1 MEPEP
6 LHSTNAVRC
15 RTNSSRP
22 YRSKRHPPCDECR
35 RKKLRCQVDSHSS
48 CQRCLTA
55 GYPCSFAYPLHRRRG
70 AALSRS
76 SASPTQQVA
85 TINST
90 QPEQVSSIQQ
100 SHPAHLSTNP
110 PPLDLFAP
118 DPTEIPSASVNTHT
132 QTPIPFVERHAHQT
146 IQTLDGLDGFSYQV
160 IGASGESDPWLLRH
174 CKFNDK
180 GFLLSHQ
187 VHFRNAGGVPLDEKI
202 PVHFLV
208 TADRLYESS
217 EPSPEYPSSS
227 FTREELDS
235 LVSQECGQRLVVLFF
250 RFVFPT
256 LPVLSCSQFDLAAA
270 GTVPDPSTLQRT
282 PVCLLAAIYASALPF
297 AKFDDYLCLIYAY
310 SLPST
315 DRLWRM
321 VLALVLQASHTP
333 RLATLQAGILYL
345 HRPISATEGA
355 VADSVSVWSFV
366 GMLVGIATSLGL
378 QLECK
383 PMGLPAWERRI
394 RRRLWWAMYAE
405 DKWRS
410 LLMGRPSY
418 IRNDE
423 WDVTDLGEEDF
434 SVSDSLRDA
443 LQSPS
448 TDCNSSH
455 EVWYA
460 QPFQHFIRLSRIADE
475 LQQSLYA
482 LRSAQRLCSDFHA
495 TLETARPLLQK
506 LKEWSEHLPASLRQQ
521 TRPTNTMERVSSQL
535 GCLRFACILLE
546 VFVFRALLRPMVRSA
561 APPPLYE
568 ETHAIPGLAD
578 QFDDLINQLFEV
590 DEFEPSLA
598 IDLSEE
604 NGGGSAVLQAAEN
617 CAAKMLRMVMRVG
630 YGDTSGFWYSWSRI
644 GFATVS
650 NFLIL
655 LLVQAPTQDHALR
668 AKRLVDLWRNELRNQ
683 KQSSSM
689 VCLGLVRLEATLW
702 AGLSRNYYLPRH
714 VKEILER
721 E

>member
-1 MEPEP
+1 MEPESP
-6 LHSTNAVRC
+6 HSTNAVR
-15 RTNSSRP
+15 RRPNNSRP

-35 RKKLRCQVDSHSS
+35 RKKLRCQADSHSS

-55 GYPCSFAYPLHRRRG
+55 GYSCSFAYPLHRRRG
-70 AALSRS
+70 VALSRS

-85 TINST
+85 TINSK
-90 QPEQVSSIQQ
+90 QPEQVSAVQQ
-100 SHPAHLSTNP
+100 SQSAHLSTTS
-110 PPLDLFAP
+110 PPLDLFTL
-118 DPTEIPSASVNTHT
+118 DPTGITSASVDTRT
-132 QTPIPFVERHAHQT
+132 QTPYPFVERHTHQT

-208 TADRLYESS
+208 TADQLYESS
-217 EPSPEYPSSS
+217 KQSPEFPGSNL
-227 FTREELDS
+227 TREELNS
-235 LVSQECGQRLVVLFF
+235 LVSQECGQRLVILFF
-250 RFVFPT
+250 KFVFPA
-256 LPVLSCSQFDLAAA
+256 LPVLSRSQFDLAAA

-297 AKFDDYLCLIYAY
+297 AKFDNYLCLVYAY

-315 DRLWRM
+315 ERLWRM
-321 VLALVLQASHTP
+321 VLALVLQEGHNP
-333 RLATLQAGILYL
+333 RLVTLQAGILYL
-345 HRPISATEGA
+345 QRPVSATESA

-378 QLECK
+378 QLECR

-394 RRRLWWAMYAE
+394 RRRLWWAIYAE

-410 LLMGRPSY
+410 LLMGRPPY

-423 WDVTDLGEEDF
+423 WDVTDSEDEDF

-443 LQSPS
+443 SQSAS
-448 TDCNSSH
+448 NDGNSSH

-460 QPFQHFIRLSRIADE
+460 RPFQHFIRLSRIADE

-495 TLETARPLLQK
+495 TLEIARPLLQK
-506 LKEWSEHLPASLRQQ
+506 LKEWAELLPATPRQQ
-521 TRPTNTMERVSSQL
+521 SRHTLTMESIALQVS
-535 GCLRFACILLE
+535 CLRFACILLE
-546 VFVFRALLRPMVRSA
+546 VFIFRALLRPMVRSA
-561 APPPLYE
+561 TPPPLYE
-568 ETHAIPGLAD
+568 ETHEIPGFAG
-578 QFDDLINQLFEV
+578 QFDDLINQLFEM

-598 IDLSEE
+598 IDLSDG
-604 NGGGSAVLQAAEN
+604 NGSGSAVLQAAES
-617 CAAKMLRMVMRVG
+617 CAAKMLRTVMRVS
-630 YGDTSGFWYSWSRI
+630 YGDMSGFQYSWSRI

-655 LLVQAPTQDHALR
+655 LLVQAPTKDHALR
-668 AKRLVDLWRNELRNQ
+668 AKRLIDLWRDALRNQ
-683 KQSSSM
+683 SKSSS
-689 VCLGLVRLEATLW
+689 VVGLGLVQLEAALW

-721 E
+721 R